1 MKERKKVLIADD
13 DRTIHDLLTQALG
26 ADQFDIIHAYD
37 GEETLER
44 AEDELPDLI
53 VLDTM
58 MPFVDG
64 RDVCKKL
71 KSHSETD
78 HMKIVMLS
86 AKAEQHDRITGFQ
99 LGADD
104 YIAKPASVH
113 YVTRRIT
120 NLLEKQG

>member
-26 ADQFDIIHAYD
+26 TDQFDIIHAYD
-37 GEETLER
+37 GEETLEC

-58 MPFVDG
+58 MPLVDG

-71 KSHSETD
+71 KRDPETE
-78 HMKIVMLS
+78 HMTIVMLS
-86 AKAEQHDRITGFQ
+86 AKAEQHDRILGFQ